1 VVLGGIVGAAI
12 GHLLSCLLMGAL
24 FLWFVHG
31 RSVPISLAD
40 MLRLGIGRS
49 MLVGMLI
56 FLILLPCK
64 WLLPQGL
71 TSTLLMVAVAG
82 MVLVLAG
89 LAFVVN
95 VDERA
100 ALRSVARRLVP

>member
-1 VVLGGIVGAAI
+1 
-12 GHLLSCLLMGAL
+12 
-24 FLWFVHG
+24 
-31 RSVPISLAD
+31 
-40 MLRLGIGRS
+40 
-49 MLVGMLI
+49 
-56 FLILLPCK
+56 
-64 WLLPQGL
+64 
-71 TSTLLMVAVAG
+71 MVAVAG